1 MPKTVPRTTRTSQKY
16 LRALAWF
23 HENGPATAQQV
34 RDAGVPFEY
43 FDLNRILKAGLLVAT
58 GAVAKHLDADGKPT
72 RGRPSP
78 FYEITPQ
85 GVFVLTEATQ
95 PEAVTPGMRQGGE
108 AVPGHSPEAAAAQ
121 GSAEAGEDGLLRGR
135 EPEQRGVMQP
145 DLQKH
150 IWRLEAALVDARA
163 VVAMEAPQCRN
174 AVGKFNLE
182 RLVERLDEV
191 LAESD
196 QSNG

>member
-1 MPKTVPRTTRTSQKY
+1 MPKAATQTTRTSQKY

-95 PEAVTPGMRQGGE
+95 PEAVTPGMRRE
-108 AVPGHSPEAAAAQ
+108 AKRFRDIHRKRLQRKAALKQAKTDASEAANQ
-121 GSAEAGEDGLLRGR
+121 N
-135 EPEQRGVMQP
+135 
-145 DLQKH
+145 
-150 IWRLEAALVDARA
+150 
-163 VVAMEAPQCRN
+163 N
-174 AVGKFNLE
+174 AT
-182 RLVERLDEV
+182 
-191 LAESD
+191 
-196 QSNG
+196 